1 MNNNSNLNDDNLNYE
16 KLKNSFMIIFEK
28 GPYVFLTDGRVLI
41 KGNDGSLKNAPE
53 NNEIVKTVRALMNH
67 NQEGVIREIEEE
79 DKEP

>member
-1 MNNNSNLNDDNLNYE
+1 MNNNINFNDDLNYE
-16 KLKNSFMIIFEK
+16 KLKNSFMIIFER

>member
-1 MNNNSNLNDDNLNYE
+1 MNNNSNFYDNLNYE

-53 NNEIVKTVRALMNH
+53 NNEIVKTVRALMHH
-67 NQEGVIREIEEE
+67 NQEGVIREIKEE
-79 DKEP
+79 DIEP

>member
-16 KLKNSFMIIFEK
+16 KLKNSLMIIFER

>member
-16 KLKNSFMIIFEK
+16 KLKNSFMIIFER

>member
-1 MNNNSNLNDDNLNYE
+1 MNNNSNFYDNLNYE